1 MTDAEQARPGLG
13 IATTLRARFPK
24 TGRRPHVPIVVALSG
39 AFVVVVVILA
49 VTGTLLAPKD
59 PRAVDLN
66 VGVIGP
72 TGGFPLGTDDLGR
85 DVFSRVIAGA
95 RSAVAGAVL
104 IAVATTAIAAVLG
117 VVAGYRG
124 GWLDALIGRWVD
136 IMYSLPSLLVAI
148 IVVGVLG
155 GGYAAAILVLVA
167 LNAPQDLRVV
177 RAAALEQRAL
187 PYIEAARLLGLSST
201 RIMARHIWPNA
212 VPVILANFFIRFT
225 YSLVDLSTLSFLGL
239 GVPPGAPDW
248 GRMLADGRDLVFD
261 NPLAAIAPAVMIV
274 LTAVS
279 VNLLGDWVHDR
290 LSSRNSAR

>member
-1 MTDAEQARPGLG
+1 MSDAEQASPGLG
-13 IATTLRARFPK
+13 LATTLRARFPRA
-24 TGRRPHVPIVVALSG
+24 RRRTYVPIGVVLSG
-39 AFVVVVVILA
+39 VFVVVVLVLA

-72 TGGFPLGTDDLGR
+72 AGGFPLGTDDLGR
-85 DVFSRVIAGA
+85 DVLSRVIAGA
-95 RSAVAGAVL
+95 RSALAGSL
-104 IAVATTAIAAVLG
+104 IIAVATTAIAAVLG

-124 GWLDALIGRWVD
+124 GWLDTLIGRWVD

-177 RAAALEQRAL
+177 RAVALEQRAL
-187 PYIEAARLLGLSST
+187 PYIEAARILGLSGA

-212 VPVILANFFIRFT
+212 IPVVLANFFIRFT

-239 GVPPGAPDW
+239 GIPPGAPDW
-248 GRMLADGRDLVFD
+248 GRMLAEGRDLVFD
-261 NPLAAIAPAVMIV
+261 NPLAALAPAVMIV

-290 LSSRNSAR
+290 LSTRNAAR